1 MLSNT
6 KLTVEQKELFKDM
19 LADYPHIQFAT
30 DYSDM
35 VCAYFQD
42 GKVVRFAFSVK
53 SPEEK
58 KFRLK
63 VGKFNAME
71 KVLPDWDNENTILPE
86 YEFFAMLDSIGLEV
100 LEPKNRLIS
109 IY

>member
-30 DYSDM
+30 DFDSK

-53 SPEEK
+53 SDDEK

-63 VGKFNAME
+63 VGKFNAMQ
-71 KVLPDWDNENTILPE
+71 KVLPEWDNENTILPE
-86 YEFFAMLDSIGLEV
+86 YEFFVMLDSIGMEV
-100 LEPKNRLIS
+100 LEFKS
-109 IY
+109 V

>member
-19 LADYPHIQFAT
+19 LADYPYIQFAT
-30 DYSDM
+30 DFDSM

-53 SPEEK
+53 SDEEK

-63 VGKFNAME
+63 VGKFNAMQ
-71 KVLPDWDNENTILPE
+71 KVLHNENTILPE
-86 YEFFAMLDSIGLEV
+86 YEFFLMLDSIGLEV
-100 LEPKNRLIS
+100 VEPKTA
-109 IY
+109 

>member
-30 DYSDM
+30 DFDSM

-53 SPEEK
+53 SANEK

-63 VGKFNAME
+63 VGKFNAMQ
-71 KVLPDWDNENTILPE
+71 KVLPEWDNENTILPE
-86 YEFFAMLDSIGLEV
+86 YEFFVMLDSIGMEV
-100 LEPKNRLIS
+100 LEFKS
-109 IY
+109 V